1 MIRTLVSNQLAL
13 RNPISDE
20 VHNECLAECFRIV
33 YHIELTD
40 HDCSLQE
47 EQFDNWDDLVRF
59 VAEAPELFIQGSGI
73 SEFRIWTEYEDFSD
87 KI

>member
-73 SEFRIWTEYEDFSD
+73 SEFRIWTEYVDFSD
-87 KI
+87 KL

>member
-1 MIRTLVSNQLAL
+1 MVRTLVSNELAL
-13 RNPISDE
+13 RNPISVE

-33 YHIELTD
+33 YHIEIGN

-59 VAEAPELFIQGSGI
+59 VAEAPELLIEGSGI
-73 SEFRIWTEYEDFSD
+73 SEFKIWTEYEDFSD

>member
-1 MIRTLVSNQLAL
+1 MIRTLVSNELAL
-13 RNPISDE
+13 RNPISVE

-40 HDCSLQE
+40 HDASLQE

-59 VAEAPELFIQGSGI
+59 VAEAPELFIEYSGI
-73 SEFRIWTEYEDFSD
+73 SEFKIWTEYVDFSD

>member
-1 MIRTLVSNQLAL
+1 MIRTLVSNELAL
-13 RNPISDE
+13 RNPISVE
-20 VHNECLAECFRIV
+20 VHNECLAECFRFV
-33 YHIELTD
+33 YHIELTN
-40 HDCSLQE
+40 HEYGVE

-73 SEFRIWTEYEDFSD
+73 SEFKIWTECVDFSD

>member
-1 MIRTLVSNQLAL
+1 MIRTLVSNELAL
-13 RNPISDE
+13 RNPISVE

-40 HDCSLQE
+40 HDASLQE

-59 VAEAPELFIQGSGI
+59 VAEAPEFFVEGSGI
-73 SEFRIWTEYEDFSD
+73 SEFKIWTECVDFSD

>member
-13 RNPISDE
+13 RNPISVE
-20 VHNECLAECFRIV
+20 VHNECLADCFRIV
-33 YHIELTD
+33 YHLELTD
-40 HDCSLQE
+40 HDASLQE

-59 VAEAPELFIQGSGI
+59 VAKAPELFSEGSGI
-73 SEFRIWTEYEDFSD
+73 SEFKIWTEDVNFSD

>member
-1 MIRTLVSNQLAL
+1 MIRTLVSNELAL
-13 RNPISDE
+13 RNPISVE

-33 YHIELTD
+33 YHIELTA
-40 HDCSLQE
+40 HDASLQE

-59 VAEAPELFIQGSGI
+59 VAEAPEFFVDYSGI
-73 SEFRIWTEYEDFSD
+73 SEFKIWTECVNFSD

>member
-1 MIRTLVSNQLAL
+1 MIRTLVSNKLAL

-59 VAEAPELFIQGSGI
+59 VAEAPELFIEYSGI
-73 SEFRIWTEYEDFSD
+73 SEFKIWTEYENFSD
-87 KI
+87 KL

>member
-13 RNPISDE
+13 RNPISEE

-59 VAEAPELFIQGSGI
+59 VAEAPELFIEYSGI
-73 SEFRIWTEYEDFSD
+73 SEFKIWTEYVDFSD

>member
-13 RNPISDE
+13 RNPISEE
-20 VHNECLAECFRIV
+20 VHNEGLAECFRIV

-40 HDCSLQE
+40 HDCTLQE

-59 VAEAPELFIQGSGI
+59 VAKAPELFIGGSGI
-73 SEFRIWTEYEDFSD
+73 SEFKIWTEYVDFSD

>member
-13 RNPISDE
+13 RNPISVE

-33 YHIELTD
+33 YHIEIGN

-59 VAEAPELFIQGSGI
+59 VAEAPELLIQGSGI
-73 SEFRIWTEYEDFSD
+73 SEFKIWTEYEDFSD
-87 KI
+87 KL

>member
-13 RNPISDE
+13 RNPISEE
-20 VHNECLAECFRIV
+20 VQKESLAECFRFV
-33 YHIELTD
+33 YHIEITN
-40 HDCSLQE
+40 HDYGVQ

-59 VAEAPELFIQGSGI
+59 VAKAPELFSEGSGS
-73 SEFRIWTEYEDFSD
+73 SEFKIWTEDVDFSD

>member
-1 MIRTLVSNQLAL
+1 MIRTLVSNKLAL

-20 VHNECLAECFRIV
+20 VHNESLAECFRIV
-33 YHIELTD
+33 YHIEITN
-40 HDCSLQE
+40 HDYGVQ

-59 VAEAPELFIQGSGI
+59 VAKAPELFSEGSGA
-73 SEFRIWTEYEDFSD
+73 SEFKIWTEDVDFSD

>member
-1 MIRTLVSNQLAL
+1 MIIRTLVSNKLAL
-13 RNPISDE
+13 RNPISEE

-33 YHIELTD
+33 YHIEIGD
-40 HDCSLQE
+40 HDSGIR

-59 VAEAPELFIQGSGI
+59 VAKAPELFSEGSGI
-73 SEFRIWTEYEDFSD
+73 SEFKIWTEDVDFSD

>member
-13 RNPISDE
+13 RNPISEE
-20 VHNECLAECFRIV
+20 VHNESLAQCFRFV
-33 YHIELTD
+33 YHVELTN
-40 HDCSLQE
+40 HDLVIQ

-59 VAEAPELFIQGSGI
+59 VVKAPEIFSEGSGI
-73 SEFRIWTEYEDFSD
+73 SEFKIWTEDVCFSD

>member
-73 SEFRIWTEYEDFSD
+73 SEFRIWTECEDFSD
-87 KI
+87 KL

>member
-1 MIRTLVSNQLAL
+1 MIRTLVSNKLAL
-13 RNPISDE
+13 RNPISEE
-20 VHNECLAECFRIV
+20 VHNEFLAECYRIV

-40 HDCSLQE
+40 HDCSVQ

-59 VAEAPELFIQGSGI
+59 IAKAPEFFIEWSGI
-73 SEFRIWTEYEDFSD
+73 SEFKIWTEDVDFSD

>member
-1 MIRTLVSNQLAL
+1 MIRTLVSNKLAL

-59 VAEAPELFIQGSGI
+59 VAEAPELFIQSSGI
-73 SEFRIWTEYEDFSD
+73 SEFRIWTEYADFSD

>member
-1 MIRTLVSNQLAL
+1 MIRTLVSNELAL
-13 RNPISDE
+13 RNPISVE

-33 YHIELTD
+33 YHIEIGN

-59 VAEAPELFIQGSGI
+59 VAEAPELLIEGSGI
-73 SEFRIWTEYEDFSD
+73 SEFKIWTEYEDFSD